1 MLDKLHSSLH
11 TVSMM
16 RNTNKRPTAVGK
28 SYRQGIT
35 MIQLSEMF
43 PDESKAT
50 EWFEQTLWPNGRC
63 CGHCGSVKTREVPNR
78 KPMPY
83 WCSDCRK
90 YFSIRT
96 GTPLAHS
103 NVKLRKW
110 IYAIYLDVTS
120 LKSVSSKKLGRDIGV
135 RQPTA
140 WFMLHRIREAWISN
154 GDGPTFSGPVE
165 VDEAYFGG
173 KRRNMSKAKRTQLEG
188 RGPVGKT
195 AVAGIKD
202 RVTKKVAAKVVP
214 DTKSE
219 TMIRFI
225 MEHTTPDA
233 KIYTDDALV
242 YHVLPNHE
250 SVKHSVAEYVRGQA
264 HTNGVESFW
273 SMLKRAHMGTF
284 HKLSPKHLD
293 RYVREFA
300 GRHNLREMDTLTQMR
315 KVVRNLVRR
324 RLTYRNLIA
333 PNGLS
338 SGARS

>member
-1 MLDKLHSSLH
+1 
-11 TVSMM
+11 MM
-16 RNTNKRPTAVGK
+16 RNTKRAGLT
-28 SYRQGIT
+28 IL
-35 MIQLSEMF
+35 QLFEMF
-43 PDESKAT
+43 PDEKAAT
-50 EWFEQTLWPNGRC
+50 GWFEQTLWPGERC
-63 CGHCGSVKTREVPNR
+63 CGHCGSTKTREVPKA

-83 WCSDCRK
+83 WCTDCRS

-103 NVKLRKW
+103 NVKLHKW
-110 IYAIYLDVTS
+110 AFAIYLETTS

-140 WFMLHRIREAWISN
+140 WFMLHRIREAWTQN
-154 GDGPTFSGPVE
+154 GNEPPFSGPVE
-165 VDEAYFGG
+165 VDESYFGG
-173 KRRNMSKAKRTQLEG
+173 RRRNMSKSKRSQLEG

-202 RVTKKVAAKVVP
+202 RASKRVQARVVP

-225 MEHTTPDA
+225 MEHTDPDA

-250 SVKHSVAEYVRGQA
+250 SVKHSVGEYVRGKA

-273 SMLKRAHMGTF
+273 SMLKRAHAGVF

-293 RYVREFA
+293 RYVRCFA
-300 GRHNLREMDTLTQMR
+300 GKHNLRRLDTLAQMKR
-315 KVVRNLVRR
+315 VVRNLVGK
-324 RLTYRNLIA
+324 RLTYRDLTA
-333 PNGLS
+333 DNGLS
-338 SGARS
+338 SGARV